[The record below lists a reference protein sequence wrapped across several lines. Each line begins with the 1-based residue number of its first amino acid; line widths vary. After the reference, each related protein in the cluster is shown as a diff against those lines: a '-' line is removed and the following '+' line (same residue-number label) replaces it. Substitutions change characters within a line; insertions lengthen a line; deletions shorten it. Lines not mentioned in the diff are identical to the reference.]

1 MNQSIRQLREL
12 RSMDTSN
19 QTLRWNRSMQDAGLH
34 GGIDDDAPTGA
45 AVAWGLGCAIAMAAI
60 LLAWWAA

>member
-1 MNQSIRQLREL
+1 
-12 RSMDTSN
+12 MDTSN
-19 QTLRWNRSMQDAGLH
+19 HTLRWNRSMQDAGMV

-45 AVAWGLGCAIAMAAI
+45 AVAWGLGCAVAMAAA

>member
-1 MNQSIRQLREL
+1 
-12 RSMDTSN
+12 MDQSN
-19 QTLRWNRSMQDAGLH
+19 QTLRWNRSMQDAGMV

-45 AVAWGLGCAIAMAAI
+45 AVAWGLGCAVVFGVI

>member
-1 MNQSIRQLREL
+1 MTQTIRQLREL

-19 QTLRWNRSMQDAGLH
+19 HTLRFNRTLQDAGLH

-45 AVAWGLGCAIAMAAI
+45 AVAWGLGCALVFGVI
-60 LLAWWAA
+60 LLAWWTV

>member
-1 MNQSIRQLREL
+1 
-12 RSMDTSN
+12 MDQSN
-19 QTLRWNRSMQDAGLH
+19 QTLRFNRTMHDAGLH

-45 AVAWGLGCAIAMAAI
+45 AVAWGLGCAVAMAAA

>member
-1 MNQSIRQLREL
+1 MTQTIRQLREL

-19 QTLRWNRSMQDAGLH
+19 HTLRWNRSMQDAGMV

-45 AVAWGLGCAIAMAAI
+45 AVAWGLGCAFVFGAI
-60 LLAWWAA
+60 LLAWWLA

>member
-1 MNQSIRQLREL
+1 MNQTIRQLREL

-19 QTLRWNRSMQDAGLH
+19 QTLRFNRTLHDAGMV

-45 AVAWGLGCAIAMAAI
+45 AVAWGLGCAVVFGAI

>member
-1 MNQSIRQLREL
+1 
-12 RSMDTSN
+12 MDTSN
-19 QTLRWNRSMQDAGLH
+19 HTLRFNRSMQDAGMV

>member
-1 MNQSIRQLREL
+1 MTQTIRQLREL

-19 QTLRWNRSMQDAGLH
+19 QTLRFNRSMQDAGLH

-45 AVAWGLGCAIAMAAI
+45 AVAWGLGCAVVFGAI